1 MRVLPYRS
9 GQGGIVGATLTFSD
23 VTELFTT
30 RRALDEDRERL
41 ELALRIGGVGVW
53 QYDYEASRVELDEA
67 TRLMFAL
74 PRRDSYAF
82 EEVVGRILNE
92 DRQAVRDALAE
103 AHREGKPYSAVYRIG
118 TDEDT
123 SRWLKAAGRFLMAPN
138 GTTKMVGVVSDI
150 DLERRVEQTRELMM
164 SEMNHRVKN
173 SFAVAAAVLRSSAR
187 EHESAKGLADDAGDR
202 IEALARAHAATQP
215 DRSGNA
221 RSLRELLDTILE
233 AHTSNDAIVV
243 GDGDLIIPSER
254 ITPLGL
260 IIHEWMT
267 NSMKYG
273 SLSVENG
280 KLNLSW
286 SLNQQSNFPD
296 EVSLSWIE
304 TLPQGLSVGNARP
317 EKGFGS
323 KLLNASVRQIN
334 GTLKTDFTPRGFE
347 ARLRFPV

>member
-1 MRVLPYRS
+1 MPRKS
-9 GQGGIVGATLTFSD
+9 TKSKIVAFK
-23 VTELFTT
+23 VE
-30 RRALDEDRERL
+30 E
-41 ELALRIGGVGVW
+41 ELAEFLNNLPNKSDFIRKAILAQFGMTCPLCVG
-53 QYDYEASRVELDEA
+53 S
-67 TRLMFAL
+67 
-74 PRRDSYAF
+74 
-82 EEVVGRILNE
+82 
-92 DRQAVRDALAE
+92 
-103 AHREGKPYSAVYRIG
+103 
-118 TDEDT
+118 
-123 SRWLKAAGRFLMAPN
+123 
-138 GTTKMVGVVSDI
+138 GVVS
-150 DLERRVEQTRELMM
+150 
-164 SEMNHRVKN
+164 
-173 SFAVAAAVLRSSAR
+173 
-187 EHESAKGLADDAGDR
+187 KGLHD
-202 IEALARAHAATQP
+202 HYKP
-215 DRSGNA
+215 
-221 RSLRELLDTILE
+221 ILE